1 MEFKTKILYIYLPK
15 NYNMIKSP
23 IAILLVAGI
32 FLTGISC
39 CKKDSSGGTKKNLI
53 VVDIDRSDTTSL
65 PSAITALPISLDLS
79 NPPMQ
84 IDTFATKVDEYIN
97 PYGFTKNQITKVNLK
112 SISIVLE
119 NSPGQTFNFIKDT
132 LTSLTVYVDSF
143 SGSTPQAVAYKVSRP
158 ANVSSL
164 QLDVNTTDIKDY
176 FRSEFMK
183 LLVGFRTQE
192 NEGLNAST
200 KFRVNY
206 TFTVTADPNL

>member
-1 MEFKTKILYIYLPK
+1 M
-15 NYNMIKSP
+15 KSP
-23 IAILLVAGI
+23 ISILLLSVVL
-32 FLTGISC
+32 LTGISC
-39 CKKDSSGGTKKNLI
+39 CKKGSTGGTKKDLI

-65 PSAITALPISLDLS
+65 PSAITALPFSLDLS

-112 SISIVLE
+112 SLSIILE

-132 LTSLTVYVDSF
+132 LTSITVYVDSF
-143 SGSTPQAVAYKVSRP
+143 AGTTPQAVAYKTNRP
-158 ANVSSL
+158 ANASSM
-164 QLDVNTTDIKDY
+164 QLDVYTTDIKDY